1 MKKSALFTNR
11 YFIVLAVM
19 ILAATA
25 MVFRLYD
32 MQIINGSDYSLQSSK
47 KVTHVF
53 SIEAPRGLI
62 FDRNG
67 LPLAFNRESNDIYL
81 TKAYIVD
88 AELNESL
95 LLLSNIFEENNE
107 DYLHSFD
114 KYVLGNPVIFNP
126 DKTIEEIIEWQKDP
140 ELLNMAAKFTKNS
153 AKELI
158 LVLRKE
164 FEIDD
169 SYTDSEAYRI
179 ICMRYEILKNRWN
192 YRTGG
197 RIPIATDVSVESI
210 AYISEHMHDIQG
222 VIIQKRMVREYGDVM
237 DVAHVLGYVGN
248 IAPDQLPDYEDD
260 GYDAKDVIGK
270 DGIEK
275 FAEDY
280 LRGTDGY
287 MEVEADQ
294 NTGRILAK
302 IDGYDEIG
310 GDDVTL
316 TIDMELQNVAMKA
329 MEDTIATIISKYD
342 GEINYGDASA
352 GATVAIDVKTGEVLV
367 MASYPTYDPGWFIH
381 DDEESQEKLVD
392 ALTDGYGLPTF
403 NRALQGRYTP
413 GSTFK
418 PIVAIAA
425 LESDELEYN
434 AESTVLCDGHY
445 EYDGWDY
452 YCHEYVSSGGWFT
465 HGELT
470 ISEGI
475 KTSCNLVFHKLGL
488 DVGIEEIN
496 KWAEQ
501 FGLGNGTG
509 LDLFGEAVGIRS
521 NREYKYSTFD
531 EKWWSADTG
540 QTSIG
545 QLYNNFTP
553 LELAVYVAALANGGE
568 KLTPYLIKDIK
579 SPEGEI
585 IYEGE
590 KSFEKIIWSD
600 ETYQIIKEG
609 MDSVTLDGTAKKVF
623 ENYPISVAG
632 KTGTAETGHEADE
645 SSNGLFI
652 CYAPVEDPQIAIV
665 TVVENGVWGSYTAPV
680 AKEIL
685 NAYFGIEGY

>member
-1 MKKSALFTNR
+1 MKKSALLTNR
-11 YFIVLAVM
+11 YIIILIVIIIAVAAM
-19 ILAATA
+19 IIK
-25 MVFRLYD
+25 LYD
-32 MQIINGSDYSLQSSK
+32 MQIINGSEYSLQSSK
-47 KVTHVF
+47 KVTHTF
-53 SIEAPRGLI
+53 TIKAPRGLVY
-62 FDRNG
+62 DRNG

-81 TKAYIVD
+81 TKAYTVD
-88 AELNESL
+88 AKLNKSL

-114 KYVLGNPVIFNP
+114 RYVLRYPVIFNP
-126 DKTIEEIIEWQKDP
+126 DQTIEEIIEWQKNPD
-140 ELLNMAAKFTKNS
+140 LLNISAKYTKKS

-158 LVLRKE
+158 LILRKE

-169 SYTDSEAYRI
+169 IYTDDEAYKI

-210 AYISEHMHDIQG
+210 ALISEHMHDIQG
-222 VIIQKRMVREYGDVM
+222 VIIQKKMVREYEDVS
-237 DVAHVLGYVGN
+237 DVAHVLGYVGS
-248 IAPDQLPDYEDD
+248 IAPDRLPKE
-260 GYDAKDVIGK
+260 GYDAKDVIGI

-275 FAEDY
+275 FAEDF
-280 LRGTDGY
+280 LRGKDGY

-294 NTGRILAK
+294 STGRILAK
-302 IDGYDEIG
+302 IDGYDEVAG
-310 GDDVTL
+310 NDVTL
-316 TIDMELQNVAMKA
+316 TIDMELQKVAMKA
-329 MEDTIATIISKYD
+329 MEDTIASIISKYD
-342 GEINYGDASA
+342 GKINYGDASA
-352 GATVAIDVKTGEVLV
+352 GATVAIDVKTGELLV

-381 DDEESQEKLVD
+381 DDEESQEKLMD
-392 ALTDGYGLPTF
+392 ALTDSFGLPTF

-445 EYDGWDY
+445 EWDGWDY

-488 DVGIEEIN
+488 EAGIDDID

-501 FGLGNGTG
+501 FGLGSGTG
-509 LDLFGEAVGIRS
+509 IDLFGEAVGIRS

-553 LELAVYVAALANGGE
+553 LELAVYVSALANGGE
-568 KLTPYLIKDIK
+568 KLTPYVIKDVK
-579 SPEGEI
+579 SPDGEV
-585 IYEGE
+585 IYEGK
-590 KSFEKIIWSD
+590 KSFEKIVWSD
-600 ETYQIIKEG
+600 ETYRIIREG
-609 MDSVTLDGTAKKVF
+609 MDSVTLDGTASKVF
-623 ENYPISVAG
+623 EDDYPISVAG

-665 TVVENGVWGSYTAPV
+665 IVIENGVWGSWAAPV

-685 NAYFGIEGY
+685 NAYFGINEGD